1 MKKQKITEIDFIK
14 KQLEDEIKEKNLY
27 MTKFAN
33 LILERNQLRD
43 KLANALR
50 YVNASNI
57 LKTYI
62 VYKDLI
68 NIIEKQQ
75 LFKSLKIKG
84 ELMLN
89 KYNLDKDL
97 GGSFLPS
104 RSKKSISEIVLW
116 VNYLMDGTFTLDQI
130 SEKLNLNK
138 KYLKN
143 LILILLNKKI
153 LKKL

>member
-57 LKTYI
+57 KLKET
-62 VYKDLI
+62 K
-68 NIIEKQQ
+68 E
-75 LFKSLKIKG
+75 
-84 ELMLN
+84 
-89 KYNLDKDL
+89 
-97 GGSFLPS
+97 
-104 RSKKSISEIVLW
+104 R
-116 VNYLMDGTFTLDQI
+116 
-130 SEKLNLNK
+130 
-138 KYLKN
+138 
-143 LILILLNKKI
+143 
-153 LKKL
+153 LKKKCLI

>member
-57 LKTYI
+57 KLKET
-62 VYKDLI
+62 K
-68 NIIEKQQ
+68 
-75 LFKSLKIKG
+75 
-84 ELMLN
+84 
-89 KYNLDKDL
+89 
-97 GGSFLPS
+97 
-104 RSKKSISEIVLW
+104 
-116 VNYLMDGTFTLDQI
+116 
-130 SEKLNLNK
+130 EKLK
-138 KYLKN
+138 KKC
-143 LILILLNKKI
+143 LI
-153 LKKL
+153 